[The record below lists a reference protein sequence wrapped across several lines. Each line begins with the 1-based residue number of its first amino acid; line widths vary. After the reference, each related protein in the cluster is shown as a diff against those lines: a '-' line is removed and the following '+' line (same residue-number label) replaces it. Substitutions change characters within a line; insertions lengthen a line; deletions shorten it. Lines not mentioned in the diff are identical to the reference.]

1 MDEEFD
7 SQEESRIIQRISEL
21 ENAVYPCEEPSTELR
36 PWDYVLNDICLM
48 QEQKQK
54 IQNRNQKLRKQLTAD
69 MKNKWR
75 RKRDNE
81 KKQAKQI
88 CAKTAKFV
96 KNFWKNADK
105 AAHLRVEDFIKS
117 RQRKMQTKQLNS
129 LLDKAVEI
137 SVSLQERFTNTENEV
152 DSNGSSASRNSC
164 EYHNNI
170 NKNFI
175 PDEQLMSNHSDIDYG
190 KQVNGCNDLQRQKLN
205 NIAQNALEFQPKGYT
220 LETAQIK
227 TEVPFLLNGTLREYQ
242 LVGLDWLVTLYEKNL
257 NGILA
262 DEMGLGKTI
271 QTIALL
277 AHLACERCVWGPHL
291 IIVPTSVILNWEI
304 EFKKWCP
311 SFKIL
316 TYFGTAKER
325 AEKRK
330 GWSKENAFHVCITSY
345 QLAVQDINALRKKR
359 WQYMILDEAQY
370 IKNFK
375 SQRWKTLLNV
385 RCSRRLLLTGTPLQ
399 NSLMELW
406 SLLHFLM
413 PSVFAS
419 HEDFKDWFS
428 NPLTNMVEGNYEMNR
443 AVVQRLHKVLRPF
456 ILRRLK
462 SEVEQQLPTK
472 HEKVIYC
479 ALAKRQRFL
488 YNEFLSQKATVD
500 NLRSGNMMSVLNI
513 IMQLRKCCNHPNLFE
528 PRPVVSP
535 LIVQPSK
542 TQLSQQF
549 LLDTSPD
556 VTPRQFNTISSV
568 AEWKLFSDVSNPQR
582 LLDEVMN
589 SSPQEVLR
597 KIKGLKYAADSC
609 LETHPYD
616 ETHALPNG
624 CPLSELQNVEI
635 NAVPKHRRKR
645 FLTNGDQNFSNN
657 VPFSRNQTKR
667 TRACSPEKLGSIH
680 EKRKKERLKII
691 QWLLQIQ
698 RSSGRPVYSLDLI
711 LNMKQQFGNTVDKSC
726 FFSSRVGNTVFSVP
740 NVDLYDKACGMIS
753 SRISEYTSD
762 TIRRFI
768 LYIHKLLLSDVSL
781 EGPMLSVYDRYQKNM
796 YDQFAASLFNHE
808 PLPAHK
814 VRLGHLLQFPELRL
828 IEYDCGK
835 LQKLALLLVQLHE
848 NKHRCLIFTQ
858 MSRMLDILQAFLS
871 HHNYKYF
878 RLDGTTPIDQRQAM
892 MERFNSDDSVFCF
905 ILSTRSGGIG
915 VNLTGA
921 DTVIFYDSD
930 WNPTMDAQAQD
941 RCHRI
946 GQTRNVTIYRL
957 ISAKTIEENILQK
970 AKQKQRLGEMAID
983 EAEFTPEFF
992 RNADNIRDLFKNEE
1006 GIADIVNPLTSVPTN
1021 AKELE
1026 MAMANA
1032 EDQQDVIAAEHAR
1045 AEAQVDDIEFDENA
1059 SRPPSHSS
1067 NVPDAEDPSEEYIE
1081 MMNCLKPV
1089 EQYAVRFLESSYLP
1103 EIDEEMK
1110 AEEARMQE
1118 RKDAYQ
1124 RKSVDITP
1132 TKHKTTLQNKGT
1144 HSKNA
1149 VEDDQNTLISQ
1160 RPKRHC
1166 A

>member
-7 SQEESRIIQRISEL
+7 SEEESRVLQRISEL
-21 ENAVYPCEEPSTELR
+21 ENLAPCVEPSTELCY
-36 PWDYVLNDICLM
+36 WDYVLNDICLL
-48 QEQKQK
+48 QEQKLE
-54 IQNRNQKLRKQLTAD
+54 IQNRNQKIRKQLTAD
-69 MKNKWR
+69 MKNKWK

-81 KKQAKQI
+81 KKQEKQI

-105 AAHLRVEDFIKS
+105 AAQLRVKDFIQA
-117 RQRKMQTKQLNS
+117 RQRKMQNKQLNS

-137 SVSLQERFTNTENEV
+137 SASLQERFTNTENEV
-152 DSNGSSASRNSC
+152 DSNGSVANRNSC
-164 EYHNNI
+164 EYDNNI
-170 NKNFI
+170 NFI
-175 PDEQLMSNHSDIDYG
+175 SDERPVSNHSEIEYD
-190 KQVNGCNDLQRQKLN
+190 KQVNGCSDLRRQKLN
-205 NIAQNALEFQPKGYT
+205 NIAQNALEFQPKGHT

-345 QLAVQDINALRKKR
+345 NLAVKDIQALKRKH

-375 SQRWKTLLNV
+375 SQRWKYLLDI
-385 RCSRRLLLTGTPLQ
+385 RSCHRLLLTGTPLQ

-413 PSVFAS
+413 PSVFTS

-428 NPLTNMVEGNYEMNR
+428 IPLTNMVEGNSEMNR
-443 AVVQRLHKVLRPF
+443 TVVQRLHKVLRPF

-462 SEVEQQLPTK
+462 SEVEHQLPTK
-472 HEKVIYC
+472 QEKVIHC
-479 ALAKRQRFL
+479 ALSKRQRFL
-488 YNEFLSQKATVD
+488 YNEFLSQKTTVN

-542 TQLSQQF
+542 TQLSKQF

-556 VTPRQFNTISSV
+556 VTSRLFNAISSV
-568 AEWKLFSDVSNPQR
+568 AEWKLFSDVSDPQR
-582 LLDEVMN
+582 LFDDAMN

-609 LETHPYD
+609 LETRTND
-616 ETHALPNG
+616 KTCALPNG
-624 CPLSELQNVEI
+624 CPFSELQNIEI
-635 NAVPKHRRKR
+635 STVRKR
-645 FLTNGDQNFSNN
+645 GRKRLPTNDVPTCSTSVPISQN
-657 VPFSRNQTKR
+657 PTKR
-667 TRACSPEKLGSIH
+667 TRALSPEKFSTIH
-680 EKRKKERLKII
+680 QKRKKERLKII
-691 QWLLQIQ
+691 QWLLQNQ
-698 RSSGRPVYSLDLI
+698 RLSGGPVFSLDLI
-711 LNMKQQFGNTVDKSC
+711 LTMKQQFGNTVDKSC
-726 FFSSRVGNTVFSVP
+726 FFSSKVGKFSVT

-762 TIRRFI
+762 TTRRFL

-796 YDQFAASLFNHE
+796 YDQFATSLFHHE

-858 MSRMLDILQAFLS
+858 MSKMLDILQAFLS

-1021 AKELE
+1021 AKDLE

-1032 EDQQDVIAAEHAR
+1032 EDQQDVIAAEQAR

-1067 NVPDAEDPSEEYIE
+1067 NAPDAEDPSEEYIQ
-1081 MMNCLKPV
+1081 MMNDLIPV
-1089 EQYAVRFLESSYLP
+1089 EQYAVKFLESSYLP
-1103 EIDEEMK
+1103 EIEEEMK
-1110 AEEARMQE
+1110 AEEARMEE
-1118 RKDAYQ
+1118 RKDANR
-1124 RKSVDITP
+1124 RKLVDLTP
-1132 TKHKTTLQNKGT
+1132 TKHKTTRQNNET
-1144 HSKNA
+1144 HPKSA
-1149 VEDDQNTLISQ
+1149 FQVDQYTLISQ